1 MNLAKRSEERLE
13 YLKPFALPFNLYR
26 SATFALI
33 PLGAL
38 ILLLAGLF
46 GGPFSSELTLQEWAK
61 SAPADF
67 VYTASQELAEVPGK
81 GSNGPPYNSLDE
93 GEHLGPIN
101 LQRLGGLD
109 IPINPAQEF
118 VIGPLKVSQDEG
130 VFAAIGELRNL
141 AAGEQKESFSSFV
154 EDQKAALGAALGVWE
169 RASADQRKEWAKN
182 YLLTL
187 DATGYRQDVADDP
200 AIGPVR
206 ILTQALLYLAQA
218 GILDGLMTTKYSVH
232 PSDFTAPALFLGDGK
247 YFAEATSNNK
257 FNENKMALTNGIDSF
272 PGQFW
277 LRPYSL
283 WYAIKPFSTS
293 KNADIEVFAI
303 MVIYTLFFIYLP
315 KIPLLNQLPR
325 LLPFH
330 PDRRRRRG
338 YLR

>member
-1 MNLAKRSEERLE
+1 MNLAEKNEEELERLTPPE
-13 YLKPFALPFNLYR
+13 RPFDPYRNVAL
-26 SATFALI
+26 ALV
-33 PLGAL
+33 PLSAL

-67 VYTASQELAEVPGK
+67 VFTATQELAEVPGK

-93 GEHLGPIN
+93 GERLGPIN
-101 LQRLGGLD
+101 LQKLGGLD
-109 IPINPAQEF
+109 IPIDPAQEF

-141 AAGEQKESFSSFV
+141 AAGEQKESFSNFV
-154 EDQKAALGAALGVWE
+154 EDQKAALGAALGEWE
-169 RASADQRKEWAKN
+169 QASADQRKKWARN

-187 DATGYRQDVADDP
+187 DATGYRRDVADDP
-200 AIGPVR
+200 AFGPVR
-206 ILTQALLYLAQA
+206 VLTQALLYLAQA

-232 PSDFTAPALFLGDGK
+232 PSDFTAPALFLGDGE
-247 YFAEATSNNK
+247 YFAEVTSKNK

-277 LRPYSL
+277 LRPYSF

-303 MVIYTLFFIYLP
+303 MVVYTLLFIYLP

-330 PDRRRRRG
+330 RLRRR
-338 YLR
+338 LRE

>member
-1 MNLAKRSEERLE
+1 MNLSEKSEEELERLTP
-13 YLKPFALPFNLYR
+13 LLRLPNLYR
-26 SATFALI
+26 STALALV
-33 PLGAL
+33 PLSAL

-67 VYTASQELAEVPGK
+67 VFTATQELAEVPGK

-93 GEHLGPIN
+93 GERLGPIN
-101 LQRLGGLD
+101 LQKLGGFN
-109 IPINPAQEF
+109 IPIDPAQEF

-141 AAGEQKESFSSFV
+141 APGEQKESFNSFV
-154 EDQKAALGAALGVWE
+154 EDQKAALGAALGLWE
-169 RASADQRKEWAKN
+169 QASADQRKKWAKN

-187 DATGYRQDVADDP
+187 DATGYRQEVADDP
-200 AIGPVR
+200 AFGPVR

-247 YFAEATSNNK
+247 YFAEVTSKNK

-277 LRPYSL
+277 LRPYSF

-303 MVIYTLFFIYLP
+303 IVIYSLLFIYMP

-330 PDRRRRRG
+330 PGRRRRRD
-338 YLR
+338 